1 VNAAALIS
9 PGLYQLTVTVP
20 AVASGNQPVQVEM
33 NGFQSAANVFLA
45 CQSQ

>member
-1 VNAAALIS
+1 VNAAALIG
-9 PGLYQLTVTVP
+9 PGLYRITVTVP

-33 NGFQSAANVFLA
+33 SGFQSVANVFLV